1 MKTRFL
7 KPLKRIARKNCFIQ
21 FYPRYKT
28 YVIIKRVSRNH
39 KYLESYSSVQ
49 HIYKWQNSILDATH
63 FKDLN
68 TAIKMLSI
76 ARNHLTQE
84 YGQKIRAYLFNKML
98 KKL

>member
-7 KPLKRIARKNCFIQ
+7 KLLKRIARKNCIIQ

-28 YVIIKRVSRNH
+28 YVIVRRFSKNH
-39 KYLESYSSVQ
+39 EYLECYSSVK
-49 HIYKWQNSILDATH
+49 HIYKWQNSILDASH

-68 TAIKMLSI
+68 TAINMLSI
-76 ARNHLTQE
+76 ARNCLTQE
-84 YGQKIRAYLFNKML
+84 YGRKIRAYLYNKML